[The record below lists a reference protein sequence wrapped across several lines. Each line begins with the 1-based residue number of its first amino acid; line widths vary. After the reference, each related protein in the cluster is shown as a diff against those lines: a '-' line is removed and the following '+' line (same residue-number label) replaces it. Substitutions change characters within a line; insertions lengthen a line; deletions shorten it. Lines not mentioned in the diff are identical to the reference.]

1 MEPPFP
7 YYSHA
12 VYICTLYIP
21 ILPILLPIT
30 RILPKILTLSS
41 KEIRIA
47 ECTQKYGDITKK
59 CGSSRKICVLL
70 LPLKVWFTS
79 ENSDFIILHQQTCRF
94 DQQKESLP
102 IIDGGLTNK
111 NADWNVKLTFN
122 HQKWRVD
129 HLITENV
136 YIYMRM
142 RVPSLG
148 SPYKISWAT
157 TAWSLY
163 STAQGSQRKSK
174 HIQTHTFP
182 ESH

>member
-122 HQKWRVD
+122 HQKWGVD
-129 HLITENV
+129 HLITKNV
-136 YIYMRM
+136 
-142 RVPSLG
+142 
-148 SPYKISWAT
+148 
-157 TAWSLY
+157 
-163 STAQGSQRKSK
+163 
-174 HIQTHTFP
+174 TFP
-182 ESH
+182 CKKMCLHVFFLWS

>member
-47 ECTQKYGDITKK
+47 ECTEKYGDITKK
-59 CGSSRKICVLL
+59 CGSSRKIRVLL

-111 NADWNVKLTFN
+111 NDRKRGFNQQQLRFATNKTGDAHQQKL
-122 HQKWRVD
+122 QKEW
-129 HLITENV
+129 E
-136 YIYMRM
+136 Y
-142 RVPSLG
+142 P
-148 SPYKISWAT
+148 K
-157 TAWSLY
+157 
-163 STAQGSQRKSK
+163 
-174 HIQTHTFP
+174 
-182 ESH
+182 